1 MIFTIIFHKVLANIS
16 LNSHRWLA
24 SSYYIQI
31 LGSRGDGRLSRN
43 GDVSKQANEPL
54 YLDEF
59 YKDNKKV
66 SRQLME
72 AGGGGASSDW
82 GFQGDISE

>member
-1 MIFTIIFHKVLANIS
+1 M
-16 LNSHRWLA
+16 
-24 SSYYIQI
+24 
-31 LGSRGDGRLSRN
+31 
-43 GDVSKQANEPL
+43 SKQANEPL

-72 AGGGGASSDW
+72 VGWGWGGASSDW

>member
-1 MIFTIIFHKVLANIS
+1 M
-16 LNSHRWLA
+16 
-24 SSYYIQI
+24 
-31 LGSRGDGRLSRN
+31 
-43 GDVSKQANEPL
+43 SKQANEPP

-72 AGGGGASSDW
+72 AGGRDASSD
-82 GFQGDISE
+82 GDSRETSVSKFQVS

>member
-1 MIFTIIFHKVLANIS
+1 M
-16 LNSHRWLA
+16 
-24 SSYYIQI
+24 
-31 LGSRGDGRLSRN
+31 
-43 GDVSKQANEPL
+43 SKQANEPL

-72 AGGGGASSDW
+72 AGCGGGASSDC